1 MATFLV
7 PASIRILLQ
16 FSAGKLAE
24 YANKIDFIET
34 GASAISHSDMKSLC
48 ELLPN
53 SRLYNTYASTETGI
67 ICTYNFNDGKC
78 EAGCLGKS
86 MKHSQVI
93 ITENGHIACKGDTLM
108 IGYLGDDQ
116 RTSEILKDGVV
127 YTSDIGILDDE
138 GMLHLSGRED
148 DVINVGG
155 FKVAPTEVEDAALSF
170 SDIKDCVCI
179 PVNHIITGK
188 ALKLLVVM
196 KDGKDLNRKAL
207 ALYLKS
213 KLEPYKIPMLYS
225 QVEKIE
231 RTFNGKINRKYYTD
245 NVLPSKY

>member
-1 MATFLV
+1 
-7 PASIRILLQ
+7 
-16 FSAGKLAE
+16 
-24 YANKIDFIET
+24 
-34 GASAISHSDMKSLC
+34 
-48 ELLPN
+48 
-53 SRLYNTYASTETGI
+53 
-67 ICTYNFNDGKC
+67 
-78 EAGCLGKS
+78 
-86 MKHSQVI
+86 
-93 ITENGHIACKGDTLM
+93 M